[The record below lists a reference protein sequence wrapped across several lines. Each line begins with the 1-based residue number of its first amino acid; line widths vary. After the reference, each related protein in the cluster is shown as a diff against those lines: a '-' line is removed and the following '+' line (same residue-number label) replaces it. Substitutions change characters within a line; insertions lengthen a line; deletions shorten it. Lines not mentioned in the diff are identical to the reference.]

1 MMDAGHHSSNVVYR
15 LIQFFTDLV
24 LLREKPQNLPPSTAL
39 LGLVAV
45 LYVLL
50 NTLHMWGVFPS
61 LWQGFGV
68 SLTDLVVILV
78 AVWLL
83 LALKGLKA
91 RWLQTATALVGG
103 GVVIVLLAI
112 PLSFAIGKDEELTAV
127 AEFAMLLYWMLIVWN
142 QIFIGHVLRHAL
154 GVSLLAGIGLGL
166 LYTILSG
173 LVLQALFGPPV
184 ATGAGG

>member
-1 MMDAGHHSSNVVYR
+1 MMDAGHHSSYVVYR

-45 LYVLL
+45 LYVAL
-50 NTLHMWGVFPS
+50 NTVHMHGVFPTPWHDFGIS
-61 LWQGFGV
+61 LADLCTI
-68 SLTDLVVILV
+68 LT

-91 RWLQTATALVGG
+91 RWLQAVTALVGG

-112 PLSFAIGKDEELTAV
+112 PLSFAIGKGGALTPV

-154 GVSLLAGIGLGL
+154 GISLLAGIGLGL
-166 LYTILSG
+166 LYTMLSG
-173 LVLQALFGPPV
+173 LVLQSLFGPPL
-184 ATGAGG
+184 AAGSGS